1 MASFKV
7 CVCGGAGGIGQ
18 PLSMFLALND
28 NVSELLVQDLTVA
41 MVPPEGVAADLSHIE
56 TKCKVTSFA
65 MDPSKPPVDQLEC
78 LTGCDLVVVPAG
90 MPRKPGMTRDDL
102 LGINA
107 GIARGIAE
115 ACAKFCPGA
124 VLALIVNPVNSIVPC
139 VSELYRAKGLDASKV
154 LGITT
159 LDIVR
164 ANKFVATEL
173 GVNPKDVDIPVI
185 GGHAGVTIMP
195 VFSQDAHGKKLTA
208 EQVTALDKR
217 TQDAGT
223 EVVNAKNGKGSA
235 TLSMAYAGARLC
247 KAVLSG
253 LAGTPA
259 TECAYLGV
267 TSDVIA
273 DVPYFATKVTFGKSG
288 VEKVHPLGE
297 LTEYEKGRLSDEVVP
312 ALLAEIASGVKYAN
326 ENPL

>member
-1 MASFKV
+1 
-7 CVCGGAGGIGQ
+7 
-18 PLSMFLALND
+18 MFLALND

-56 TKCKVTSFA
+56 TKCKVSSFA
-65 MDPSKPPVDQLEC
+65 MDPSKPPVEQLQC
-78 LTGCDLVVVPAG
+78 LEGCSLVVVPAG
-90 MPRKPGMTRDDL
+90 VPRKPGMTRDDL

-115 ACAKFCPGA
+115 ACAKFCPDA

-139 VSELYRAKGLDASKV
+139 VSELYKAKGLDASKV

-159 LDIVR
+159 LDVVR

-173 GVNPKDVDIPVI
+173 GVSPKDVDIPVI

-195 VFSQDAHGKKLTA
+195 VFSQDANGAKLTA
-208 EQVTALDKR
+208 DQVAALDKR

-235 TLSMAYAGARLC
+235 TLSMAYAGSRLC

-267 TSDVIA
+267 TPDIA
-273 DVPYFATKVTFGKSG
+273 DVPYFATKVTFGTKG
-288 VEKVHPLGE
+288 VEKVHPIGE
-297 LTEYEKGRLSDEVVP
+297 LTDYEKGRLNNDVIP
-312 ALLAEIASGVKYAN
+312 ALKAEIESGVKYAT